1 MAKKKKPKLSH
12 LAFGDS
18 LAQDSDI
25 VIFLDRD
32 ENHEQVCEATLHIVK
47 ARRCKKFSFDINF
60 DIEAGNYKYLG
71 ES

>member
-1 MAKKKKPKLSH
+1 MAKKKKPKLKH

-32 ENHEQVCEATLHIVK
+32 ENHEQVEEATLHIVK

-60 DIEAGNYKYLG
+60 KIDKGDYSFIDEA
-71 ES
+71 